1 MRKGRPKVALI
12 VTTDERQRLESLAH
26 RSRSAAALARRARI
40 ILACADGADSK
51 VVARRLHVTPG
62 TVCKW
67 RGRFVV
73 NRLDGL
79 YDEPRPGAKR
89 TITDAQVEE
98 VIIRTLETTPP
109 GATHWST
116 REMAKAVGLSHTAI
130 SRMWHTFGLQPHRT
144 ETFKLSND
152 PLLVEKVRDIVGLYL
167 DPPAHAAV
175 FCVDEKPQIQ
185 ALDRTQPLLPM
196 QPGQVERRTHDYK
209 RHGTTTLFAAL
220 NAKTS
225 EVITQFHQRH
235 RSAQFREFLDLIDAQ
250 VPRRLDV
257 HIIMDNYSTHKT
269 ALIRKWFAKRP
280 RFHVHFTPTYSSWL
294 SLVERWFAELTMK
307 QIRRGAYRS
316 VAQLKAASRPSSR
329 RIRQTRSPSSG
340 RSRPMRSWRASLD
353 LPSGPSMRGPHN
365 KFHEPWLR
373 DTSASAGRSACG
385 SRSAAAPD
393 STSRRT
399 PRSASRWTRPPFRSP
414 P

>member
-1 MRKGRPKVALI
+1 MRTGRPKVALI
-12 VTTDERQRLESLAH
+12 LIADERQRLESLAH
-26 RSRSAAALARRARI
+26 RSRSAPHVARRARI
-40 ILACADGADSK
+40 ILACADGTDSN
-51 VVARRLHVTPG
+51 VVARRLHVTPA

-67 RGRFVV
+67 RGRFIKQ
-73 NRLDGL
+73 RLEGL

-89 TITDAQVEE
+89 TITDEHVEQVI
-98 VIIRTLETTPP
+98 VRTLETTPR

-116 REMAKAVGLSHTAI
+116 REMAKAVGLSHMAI
-130 SRMWHTFGLQPHRT
+130 SRIWRTFGLQPHRT

-185 ALDRTQPLLPM
+185 ALDRTQPLLPL
-196 QPGQVERRTHDYK
+196 QPGQIERRTHDYK

-235 RSAQFREFLDLIDAQ
+235 RSTQFREFLDLIEAQ
-250 VPRRLDV
+250 VPRRFDV

-269 ALIRKWFAKRP
+269 ALIRNWFAKRP
-280 RFHVHFTPTYSSWL
+280 RFHVHFTPTYGSWL

-316 VAQLKAASRPSSR
+316 VVQLKAGIQEFIDAHQADPKPFVWTKSADEILASIARFAQRTVDARAAHTISR
-329 RIRQTRSPSSG
+329 ITVTG
-340 RSRPMRSWRASLD
+340 
-353 LPSGPSMRGPHN
+353 H
-365 KFHEPWLR
+365 
-373 DTSASAGRSACG
+373 
-385 SRSAAAPD
+385 
-393 STSRRT
+393 
-399 PRSASRWTRPPFRSP
+399 
-414 P
+414 

>member
-1 MRKGRPKVALI
+1 MRRGRPKVALI
-12 VTTDERQRLESLAH
+12 LTEDERRRLDSLAH
-26 RSRSAAALARRARI
+26 RSRSAPHVARRARI
-40 ILACADGADSK
+40 ILACAEGADSK
-51 VVARRLHVTPG
+51 VVARRLHVTPA

-67 RGRFVV
+67 RGRFIT

-89 TITDAQVEE
+89 TISDEQVEQ
-98 VIIRTLETTPP
+98 VIIRTLETTPR

-116 REMAKAVGLSHTAI
+116 RDMAKAVGLSHMAI
-130 SRMWHTFGLQPHRT
+130 SRIWRTFGLQPHRS

-167 DPPAHAAV
+167 QPPAHAAV

-196 QPGQVERRTHDYK
+196 QPGQIERRTHDYK

-220 NAKTS
+220 NATTS

-235 RSAQFREFLDLIDAQ
+235 RSAQFREFLDLIEAQ

-269 ALIRKWFAKRP
+269 ALIRNWFAKRP
-280 RFHVHFTPTYSSWL
+280 RFHVHYTPTYGSWL

-316 VAQLKAASRPSSR
+316 VAQLKAGIQEFIDAHHADPQPFVWTKSADQILASIARFAQRTADARAALTISR
-329 RIRQTRSPSSG
+329 TTVTG
-340 RSRPMRSWRASLD
+340 
-353 LPSGPSMRGPHN
+353 H
-365 KFHEPWLR
+365 
-373 DTSASAGRSACG
+373 
-385 SRSAAAPD
+385 
-393 STSRRT
+393 
-399 PRSASRWTRPPFRSP
+399 
-414 P
+414 

>member
-1 MRKGRPKVALI
+1 MRTGRPKVALI
-12 VTTDERQRLESLAH
+12 LTADERQRLESLAH
-26 RSRSAAALARRARI
+26 RSRSAPAVARRARL

-51 VVARRLHVTPG
+51 VVARRLHVTPA

-67 RGRFVV
+67 RGRFVRQ
-73 NRLDGL
+73 RLDGL
-79 YDEPRPGAKR
+79 YDEPRHGAKR
-89 TITDAQVEE
+89 TITDDQVEA
-98 VIIRTLETTPP
+98 VIVRTLETRPR

-130 SRMWHTFGLQPHRT
+130 SRIWHTFGLQPHRT

-196 QPGQVERRTHDYK
+196 QPGQVERRTHDYR

-235 RSAQFREFLDLIDAQ
+235 RAAQFREFLDLIEAQ
-250 VPRRLDV
+250 VPPRLDV
-257 HIIMDNYSTHKT
+257 HIIMDNYSAHKT
-269 ALIRKWFAKRP
+269 ALIRHWFAKRP
-280 RFHVHFTPTYSSWL
+280 RFYVHYTPTYGSWL

-307 QIRRGAYRS
+307 QIRRGTYRS
-316 VAQLKAASRPSSR
+316 VAQLKAGIQEFIDAHRDNPKPFVWTKSADEILASIARFAQRTADARAALQLSR
-329 RIRQTRSPSSG
+329 TTVTG
-340 RSRPMRSWRASLD
+340 
-353 LPSGPSMRGPHN
+353 H
-365 KFHEPWLR
+365 
-373 DTSASAGRSACG
+373 
-385 SRSAAAPD
+385 
-393 STSRRT
+393 
-399 PRSASRWTRPPFRSP
+399 
-414 P
+414 

>member
-12 VTTDERQRLESLAH
+12 LTADERQRVESLAH
-26 RSRSAAALARRARI
+26 RSRSAPHIARRARI
-40 ILACADGADSK
+40 ILACADGTDSK

-67 RGRFVV
+67 RSRFIRD
-73 NRLDGL
+73 RLDGL

-89 TITDAQVEE
+89 TITDEQVEQ
-98 VIIRTLETTPP
+98 VIIRALETTPR

-116 REMAKAVGLSHTAI
+116 REMAKAVGLSHMAI
-130 SRMWHTFGLQPHRT
+130 SRIWRAFGLQPHRS

-152 PLLVEKVRDIVGLYL
+152 PLLIEKVRDIVGLYL
-167 DPPAHAAV
+167 NPPAHAAV

-196 QPGQVERRTHDYK
+196 QPGQVERRTHDYR

-225 EVITQFHQRH
+225 DVITQFHHRH
-235 RSAQFREFLDLIDAQ
+235 RSPQFRDFLDLIEAR
-250 VPRRLDV
+250 VPRSLDV

-269 ALIRKWFAKRP
+269 ALIQNWFAKRP
-280 RFHVHFTPTYSSWL
+280 RFHVHFTPTYGSWL

-307 QIRRGAYRS
+307 QIRRGAYGS
-316 VAQLKAASRPSSR
+316 VAQLKAGIQEFIDAHQSNPKPFVWTKTADEILASIGRFAQRTNDARAAQHMSR
-329 RIRQTRSPSSG
+329 TTVTG
-340 RSRPMRSWRASLD
+340 
-353 LPSGPSMRGPHN
+353 H
-365 KFHEPWLR
+365 
-373 DTSASAGRSACG
+373 
-385 SRSAAAPD
+385 
-393 STSRRT
+393 
-399 PRSASRWTRPPFRSP
+399 
-414 P
+414 

>member
-1 MRKGRPKVALI
+1 MRTGRPKVALI
-12 VTTDERQRLESLAH
+12 LTEDERQRLDSLAH
-26 RSRSAAALARRARI
+26 RSRSAPALARRARI
-40 ILACADGADSK
+40 ILACAEGTDSK
-51 VVARRLHVTPG
+51 VVARRLHVTPA

-67 RGRFVV
+67 RGRFVRQ
-73 NRLDGL
+73 RLDGL

-89 TITDAQVEE
+89 TITDDQVEA

-130 SRMWHTFGLQPHRT
+130 SRIWHTFRLQPHRT

-220 NAKTS
+220 NAQTS

-257 HIIMDNYSTHKT
+257 HIIMDNHSTHKT
-269 ALIRKWFAKRP
+269 ALIRNWFAKRP
-280 RFHVHFTPTYSSWL
+280 RFHVHYTPTYGSWL

-316 VAQLKAASRPSSR
+316 VAQLKAGIQQFIDAHHDDPKPFVWTKSADAILPSIAR
-329 RIRQTRSPSSG
+329 FAQRTADARAIRQL
-340 RSRPMRSWRASLD
+340 SRTMVK
-353 LPSGPSMRGPHN
+353 GH
-365 KFHEPWLR
+365 
-373 DTSASAGRSACG
+373 
-385 SRSAAAPD
+385 
-393 STSRRT
+393 
-399 PRSASRWTRPPFRSP
+399 
-414 P
+414 

>member
-1 MRKGRPKVALI
+1 MRRGRPKVALI
-12 VTTDERQRLESLAH
+12 LTEDERRRLDSLAH
-26 RSRSAAALARRARI
+26 RSRSAPHVARRARI
-40 ILACADGADSK
+40 ILACAEGADSK
-51 VVARRLHVTPG
+51 VVARRLHVTPA

-67 RGRFVV
+67 RGRFIT

-89 TITDAQVEE
+89 TISDEQVEQ
-98 VIIRTLETTPP
+98 VIIRTLETTPR

-116 REMAKAVGLSHTAI
+116 RDMAKAVGLSHMAI
-130 SRMWHTFGLQPHRT
+130 SRIWRTFGLQPHRS

-196 QPGQVERRTHDYK
+196 QPGQIERRTHDYK

-220 NAKTS
+220 NATTS

-235 RSAQFREFLDLIDAQ
+235 RSAQFREFLDLIEAQ

-269 ALIRKWFAKRP
+269 ALIRNWFAKRP
-280 RFHVHFTPTYSSWL
+280 RFHVHYTPTYGSWL

-316 VAQLKAASRPSSR
+316 VAQLKAGIQEFIDAYHADPKPFVWTKSADEILASIARFAQRTADARAALTISR
-329 RIRQTRSPSSG
+329 TTVTG
-340 RSRPMRSWRASLD
+340 
-353 LPSGPSMRGPHN
+353 H
-365 KFHEPWLR
+365 
-373 DTSASAGRSACG
+373 
-385 SRSAAAPD
+385 
-393 STSRRT
+393 
-399 PRSASRWTRPPFRSP
+399 
-414 P
+414 

>member
-1 MRKGRPKVALI
+1 MRTGRPKVALI
-12 VTTDERQRLESLAH
+12 LTEDERERLDSLAH
-26 RSRSAAALARRARI
+26 RSRSAPHVARRARI
-40 ILACADGADSK
+40 ILACAEGTDSK
-51 VVARRLHVTPG
+51 IVARRLHVTPG

-67 RGRFVV
+67 RGRFITY
-73 NRLDGL
+73 RLDGL

-89 TITDAQVEE
+89 TITDAQVEQ
-98 VIIRTLETTPP
+98 VIVRTLETTPR

-130 SRMWHTFGLQPHRT
+130 SRIWQTFGLQPHRT

-167 DPPAHAAV
+167 DPPAKAAV

-185 ALDRTQPLLPM
+185 ALDRTQPLLPL

-235 RSAQFREFLDLIDAQ
+235 RSAQFREFLDLIEAR

-257 HIIMDNYSTHKT
+257 HIIMDNYSAHKT
-269 ALIRKWFAKRP
+269 ALIRNWFAKRP
-280 RFHVHFTPTYSSWL
+280 RFHVHYTPTYGSWL

-307 QIRRGAYRS
+307 QT
-316 VAQLKAASRPSSR
+316 V
-329 RIRQTRSPSSG
+329 
-340 RSRPMRSWRASLD
+340 
-353 LPSGPSMRGPHN
+353 
-365 KFHEPWLR
+365 
-373 DTSASAGRSACG
+373 
-385 SRSAAAPD
+385 AAP
-393 STSRRT
+393 TAAW
-399 PRSASRWTRPPFRSP
+399 RS
-414 P
+414 

>member
-1 MRKGRPKVALI
+1 MRTGRPKVALI
-12 VTTDERQRLESLAH
+12 LTADERQRLESLAH
-26 RSRSAAALARRARI
+26 RSRSAPAVARRARL

-51 VVARRLHVTPG
+51 VVARRLHVTPA

-67 RGRFVV
+67 RGRFVQQ
-73 NRLDGL
+73 RLDGL

-89 TITDAQVEE
+89 TITDDQVEA
-98 VIIRTLETTPP
+98 VIVRTLETRPR

-130 SRMWHTFGLQPHRT
+130 SRIWHTFGLQPHRT

-196 QPGQVERRTHDYK
+196 QPGQVERRTHDYR

-235 RSAQFREFLDLIDAQ
+235 RAAQFREFLDLIEAQ
-250 VPRRLDV
+250 VPPRLDV
-257 HIIMDNYSTHKT
+257 HIIMDNYSAHKT
-269 ALIRKWFAKRP
+269 ALIRHWFAKRP
-280 RFHVHFTPTYSSWL
+280 RFYVHYTPTYGSWL

-307 QIRRGAYRS
+307 QIRRGTYRS
-316 VAQLKAASRPSSR
+316 VAQLKAGIQEFIDAHRDNPKPFVWTKSADEILASIARFAQRTADARAALQLSR
-329 RIRQTRSPSSG
+329 TTVTG
-340 RSRPMRSWRASLD
+340 
-353 LPSGPSMRGPHN
+353 H
-365 KFHEPWLR
+365 
-373 DTSASAGRSACG
+373 
-385 SRSAAAPD
+385 
-393 STSRRT
+393 
-399 PRSASRWTRPPFRSP
+399 
-414 P
+414 

>member
-1 MRKGRPKVALI
+1 MRTGRPKIALI
-12 VTTDERQRLESLAH
+12 LTDEERQRLDSLAH
-26 RSRSAAALARRARI
+26 RSRTAPHLARRARI
-40 ILACADGADSK
+40 ILACAEGSDSK
-51 VVARRLHVTPG
+51 VVARRLHVTPA

-67 RGRFVV
+67 RGRFVDR
-73 NRLDGL
+73 RLDGL

-89 TITDAQVEE
+89 TITDEQVEQ
-98 VIIRTLETTPP
+98 VVIRTLETTPR

-116 REMAKAVGLSHTAI
+116 RDMAKAVGLSHMAI
-130 SRMWHTFGLQPHRT
+130 SRIWHSFGLQPHRS
-144 ETFKLSND
+144 ETFKLSTD

-220 NAKTS
+220 NAETS

-235 RSAQFREFLDLIDAQ
+235 RSAQFREFLDLIEAN

-269 ALIRKWFAKRP
+269 AMIRTWFAKRP
-280 RFHVHFTPTYSSWL
+280 RFHVHFTPTYGSWL

-307 QIRRGAYRS
+307 QIRRGTFRS
-316 VAQLKAASRPSSR
+316 VPQLKAAIQEFIAAHQANPKPFVWTKGADA
-329 RIRQTRSPSSG
+329 IL
-340 RSRPMRSWRASLD
+340 ASIARFAQRTVD
-353 LPSGPSMRGPHN
+353 AH
-365 KFHEPWLR
+365 
-373 DTSASAGRSACG
+373 
-385 SRSAAAPD
+385 AAPHL
-393 STSRRT
+393 SRT
-399 PRSASRWTRPPFRSP
+399 TVTGH
-414 P
+414 